1 MDYSK
6 LSTVDSQG
14 GLNSTQAALLGLLR
28 KHGPMTG
35 GELMRAAK
43 LEIGDYWTITRSQV
57 YRELGVLAAQGLLAA
72 GLPGPREARPFRL
85 TEAGEASFLVWLD
98 QEPGE
103 DTVRLPILLS
113 VLFGGALPHSRLA
126 EILDSYE
133 SRHRQRLENYRALE
147 AELASAKV
155 DLHSGATLSFGI
167 FHEEAVLRWLES
179 LPRAS
184 PAGGPEDPKGA
195 APPGRGRTKGHAGLA
210 PHLGGQ
216 YVAAG
221 GKACSVGSSAL
232 RRVP

>member
-1 MDYSK
+1 M
-6 LSTVDSQG
+6 STVDSQG

-28 KHGPMTG
+28 KHGPMTSGEMTG
-35 GELMRAAK
+35 GELVRAAK
-43 LEIGDYWTITRSQV
+43 LVIGDYWTITRSQV

-155 DLHSGATLSFGI
+155 DIHSRATLSFGI
-167 FHEEAVLRWLES
+167 FHEEAVLRWLEC
-179 LPRAS
+179 LP
-184 PAGGPEDPKGA
+184 PELRRPKGPKLA
-195 APPGRGRTKGHAGLA
+195 TARRPRIGVAPRTGRG
-210 PHLGGQ
+210 
-216 YVAAG
+216 
-221 GKACSVGSSAL
+221 
-232 RRVP
+232 

>member
-1 MDYSK
+1 M
-6 LSTVDSQG
+6 STVDSQG

-28 KHGPMTG
+28 MHGPMTG
-35 GELMRAAK
+35 GEMTGGELVRAAK
-43 LEIGDYWTITRSQV
+43 LMIGDYWTITRSQV

-85 TEAGEASFLVWLD
+85 TEAGEAAFLAWLD

-155 DLHSGATLSFGI
+155 DLHSRATLSFGI
-167 FHEEAVLRWLES
+167 FHEEAVVRWLES
-179 LPRAS
+179 LP
-184 PAGGPEDPKGA
+184 P
-195 APPGRGRTKGHAGLA
+195 
-210 PHLGGQ
+210 
-216 YVAAG
+216 
-221 GKACSVGSSAL
+221 AL
-232 RRVP
+232 RRPQGPKAPMARRPRVGVAPRTRRG